1 MRYLKVKDIK
11 LRQQFYKLEKVKLFQ
26 KFIFI
31 NCIHK
36 LKIKKLTQ
44 QNKILSK
51 KIRFFLAKYNYN
63 YLKLTS
69 KTLFLRRCLITNRN
83 RSNLRSFNLSRIVMR
98 DFIQFGIL
106 PGYKKAA
113 W

>member
-1 MRYLKVKDIK
+1 MRYLKLKDIK
-11 LRQQFYKLEKVKLFQ
+11 VRQQFHKLEKLKLFQ

-31 NCIHK
+31 NLTHK
-36 LKIKKLTQ
+36 LISKKLTQ
-44 QNKILSK
+44 QNSK
-51 KIRFFLAKYNYN
+51 KIKFLLAKYNYN
-63 YLKLTS
+63 FLKLTS

>member
-1 MRYLKVKDIK
+1 MRYLKIKDIK
-11 LRQQFYKLEKVKLFQ
+11 NRKRFFKFEKLKLFH

-31 NCIHK
+31 NLINRLK
-36 LKIKKLTQ
+36 LKQHNPILYKKSLYLLT
-44 QNKILSK
+44 
-51 KIRFFLAKYNYN
+51 KYNFN
-63 YLKLTS
+63 FLKLTS
-69 KTLFLRRCLITNRN
+69 KTSLLRRCLITNRN

>member
-1 MRYLKVKDIK
+1 MRSLRLKDIK
-11 LRQQFYKLEKVKLFQ
+11 NRKHFLKFEKLKLFR

-31 NCIHK
+31 TLINK
-36 LKIKKLTQ
+36 LKAKQ
-44 QNKILSK
+44 QNPILLK
-51 KIRFFLAKYNYN
+51 KSLYLLINGSYSF
-63 YLKLTS
+63 LKLTS
-69 KTLFLRRCLITNRN
+69 KTALLRRCLITNRN

-98 DFIQFGIL
+98 DFMQFGIL